1 MTQASQFL
9 LIVAHSQL
17 VQLQNILGLTD
28 EDADYEVAAE
38 ATPLFQATALN
49 ALKDLLAGTKTADEA
64 WEEMN
69 ARREELLLT
78 DQSTKKL
85 LSSMVMQAL
94 GGPLEKTNK
103 FAQVNNEAAAYDHL
117 LEALEAKRALISIL
131 TKSGWDEFDH
141 FDATFCNPSDRYSAN
156 GFLSSMERRKLYNIM
171 LKRSVRKSSDGKLT
185 PEIYSQVMEVK
196 GLLGVTDEQAEL
208 ESTTVFGPE
217 LQKVLQSAMAEVM
230 ADYTPELVKNMQ
242 KKIDDV
248 VENYRLSEDYLRQ
261 VGAGLY
267 RKAVESIN
275 EQVSD
280 RFFFVSDSV
289 VERSKLLT

>member
-1 MTQASQFL
+1 M
-9 LIVAHSQL
+9 
-17 VQLQNILGLTD
+17 
-28 EDADYEVAAE
+28 
-38 ATPLFQATALN
+38 
-49 ALKDLLAGTKTADEA
+49 KDLLAGTKTADEA
-64 WEEMN
+64 WAEMN
-69 ARREELLLT
+69 ARREELLLP
-78 DQSTKKL
+78 DESTKTL

-117 LEALEAKRALISIL
+117 LESLEAKRALIAIL

-156 GFLSSMERRKLYNIM
+156 GFLSTMERRKLYNIF

-208 ESTTVFGPE
+208 ESTAVFGPE

-275 EQVSD
+275 EQVSN
-280 RFFFVSDSV
+280 RFNCFRLGS
-289 VERSKLLT
+289 

>member
-38 ATPLFQATALN
+38 ATPLFQATALD
-49 ALKDLLAGTKTADEA
+49 ALKDLIAGTKTADEA

-69 ARREELLLT
+69 ARREELLLS

-156 GFLSSMERRKLYNIM
+156 GFLSSMERRKLYNII

-280 RFFFVSDSV
+280 SFFLFPT
-289 VERSKLLT
+289 R

>member
-69 ARREELLLT
+69 ARREELLLS

-156 GFLSSMERRKLYNIM
+156 GFLSSMERRKLYNII

-280 RFFFVSDSV
+280 SFFLFPT
-289 VERSKLLT
+289 R

>member
-1 MTQASQFL
+1 M
-9 LIVAHSQL
+9 IVPAQL

-69 ARREELLLT
+69 ARREELLLS

-156 GFLSSMERRKLYNIM
+156 GFLSSMERRKLYNII

-280 RFFFVSDSV
+280 RFFLVSDSV
-289 VERSKLLT
+289 VERIKLLT